1 MNNNLIF
8 NLALN
13 LALNNRVIYGATI
26 IDTIEENGELDVL
39 FKQKDTSHNW
49 CLTDKITAE
58 ESCNLV
64 NYVAKLPRKR
74 MMMRA
79 TFIK

>member
-13 LALNNRVIYGATI
+13 LALNNRGIYGATI
-26 IDTIEENGELDVL
+26 IDTFEEDGDLDVL
-39 FKQKDTSHNW
+39 FKQRDASHNW
-49 CLTDKITAE
+49 YLTNKITAE

-64 NYVAKLPRKR
+64 AYVAKLPRKR
-74 MMMRA
+74 MAIRA